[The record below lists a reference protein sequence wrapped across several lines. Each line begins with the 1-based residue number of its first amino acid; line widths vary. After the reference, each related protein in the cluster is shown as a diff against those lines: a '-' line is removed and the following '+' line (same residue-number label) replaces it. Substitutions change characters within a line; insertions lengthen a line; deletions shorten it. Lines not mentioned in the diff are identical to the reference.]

1 MMSFIETYTKSI
13 TISSVRFYNKRRDS
27 EREEERPETKTLNE
41 RDLLYYCGRGMRRN
55 EWTIMGTLLYTLK
68 TPLHR

>member
-1 MMSFIETYTKSI
+1 MMSFETYTKSI

-41 RDLLYYCGRGMRRN
+41 RYTNVEDMRRN
-55 EWTIMGTLLYTLK
+55 ERFFFIFMAIAGDFAYFV
-68 TPLHR
+68 R